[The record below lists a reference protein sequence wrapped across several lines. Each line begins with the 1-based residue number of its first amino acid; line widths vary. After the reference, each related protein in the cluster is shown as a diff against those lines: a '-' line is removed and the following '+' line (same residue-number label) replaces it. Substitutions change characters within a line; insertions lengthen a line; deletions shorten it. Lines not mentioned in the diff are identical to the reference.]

1 MSKNPT
7 IMPNV
12 TVRDWYGRNETILKP
27 VYTCSLDG
35 TFPRHGNSVE
45 SAYRRWQMLN
55 SRQLDMFISELPDK
69 FSFFQGSKA

>member
-1 MSKNPT
+1 MNKNPT
-7 IMPNV
+7 ILPKV
-12 TVRDWYGRNETILKP
+12 TVRDWYGRETILRP

-35 TFPRHGNSVE
+35 TFPRHGDSVE
-45 SAYRRWQMLN
+45 SAYRRWKMLN